1 MTQMPGSKRTVL
13 LIDDSEDDRLFMRR
27 ALHQHHRLAVV
38 GEVCDGE
45 EAVAY
50 LSGEGVFANRADYP
64 FPDILLLDLKMP
76 RKTGFEVLQWLQT
89 QAFQDL
95 VVIVVSGSSLRED
108 VTKSTALGADAYL
121 KKGALKEEYAA
132 MVREIEASLDQC

>member
-1 MTQMPGSKRTVL
+1 MTQIPELKHAVL

-27 ALHQHHRLAVV
+27 ALHQNRRLTVV

-50 LSGEGVFANRADYP
+50 LGGEGVYANRAEHP
-64 FPDILLLDLKMP
+64 FPDVLLLDLKMP
-76 RKTGFEVLQWLQT
+76 RKTGFEVLEWLQT

-95 VVIVVSGSSLRED
+95 MVIVVSGSFLRED
-108 VTKSTALGADAYL
+108 VDRSTALGAHAHF
-121 KKGALKEEYAA
+121 KKSALKEEYAA
-132 MVREIEASLDQC
+132 MVREIETLLDKS